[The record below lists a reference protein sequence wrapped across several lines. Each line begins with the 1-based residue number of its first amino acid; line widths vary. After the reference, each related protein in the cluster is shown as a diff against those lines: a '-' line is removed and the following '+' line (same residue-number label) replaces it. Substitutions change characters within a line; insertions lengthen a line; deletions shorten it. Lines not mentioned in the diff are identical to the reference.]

1 MKRDSPITVEQEVKR
16 VLNEVNAPMEIKA
29 MTKKIAYRIWNDGR
43 VTVNMPNG
51 KRVKMTYLD
60 NIGEIKAEVA

>member
-1 MKRDSPITVEQEVKR
+1 
-16 VLNEVNAPMEIKA
+16 MEIKM

-43 VTVNMPNG
+43 VTVTMPNG